1 MRDLLEAGV
10 HFGHQTRRW
19 NPKMRRFIFNER
31 SGIYIIDLTQ
41 TSERLDEA
49 AQFVRNLAER
59 NGTILFVG
67 TKKQAQD
74 AVKGEATRVGMP
86 YVNHRW
92 LGGLLTNWR
101 TMSDRIERLHELRR
115 LRDEGQMDLLP
126 AKERISMA
134 GELEKLEANLG
145 GVADMRKQPDAVFII
160 DLKKEQL
167 AVREARRLGLPVIAL
182 VDTNCDPDEA
192 DYVIPGND
200 DAIRSCTL
208 IARVIAEAIN
218 EGKQKVA
225 ARDFS
230 AAQQQQQNGAQEQAA
245 EAEAASEAASES
257 AAEPAV
263 AGGDTE
269 KVEAGAAV
277 EPVTEGESVPVPTGD
292 APQTEGAAK
301 TDASAAPA
309 EEVQQ

>member
-1 MRDLLEAGV
+1 MAVVSMRELLEAGV

-19 NPKMRRFIFNER
+19 NPKMRRFIFTER

-41 TSERLDEA
+41 TAERLEEA

-59 NGTILFVG
+59 NGTVLFVG
-67 TKKQAQD
+67 TKKQSQD
-74 AVKGEATRVGMP
+74 AVENEAKRVGMP

-115 LRDEGQMDLLP
+115 LRDEGQMELLP
-126 AKERISMA
+126 AKERISMV

-145 GVADMRKQPDAVFII
+145 GVAEMRRQPDAVFIV

-167 AVREARRLGLPVIAL
+167 AVREARRLGLPVVAL

-200 DAIRSCTL
+200 DAIRSCGL
-208 IARVIAEAIN
+208 ITRVIADAVAA
-218 EGKQKVA
+218 GKQKVTAQELATAA
-225 ARDFS
+225 AR
-230 AAQQQQQNGAQEQAA
+230 
-245 EAEAASEAASES
+245 EAREAAAA
-257 AAEPAV
+257 
-263 AGGDTE
+263 
-269 KVEAGAAV
+269 AAV
-277 EPVTEGESVPVPTGD
+277 EA
-292 APQTEGAAK
+292 APSGNGAGA
-301 TDASAAPA
+301 TAAADEAPA
-309 EEVQQ
+309 EEAAASDPAETDAPAATEVP